1 MNLDIAVFCVIHVN
15 RQGQVRGSAGPEQV
29 ANCILRLER
38 DKKDLNPWRRNIT
51 KISVEKNREYG
62 RTGPAAY
69 LYYNEMT
76 GRLEELNAE
85 QAYEF
90 EHGGNGSGHEFD
102 YTAYRIYRSEEHTSD
117 IQSIMRQSYAELC

>member
-1 MNLDIAVFCVIHVN
+1 MRISDWSSDVCSSDLTLTMNLDIAVFCVIHVN

-90 EHGGNGSGHEFD
+90 EHGGNGSGDRKSTRLNSSH
-102 YTAYRIYRSEEHTSD
+102 
-117 IQSIMRQSYAELC
+117 